1 MAVLANN
8 AYSQYA
14 NNRILTASPAELTLM
29 LYEGAIKF
37 CNIAIMAIE
46 NKDIEKAHANIMKAQ
61 RIIEEFQL
69 TLDFK
74 YEIAN
79 DFNNVYNYLMQRLR
93 EANLT
98 KDKEIL
104 EEVNTH
110 LRVMRDTWKE
120 VMKLAK

>member
-1 MAVLANN
+1 MAVLANI

-46 NKDIEKAHANIMKAQ
+46 NKDIEKAHTNIMKAQ

>member
-46 NKDIEKAHANIMKAQ
+46 NKDIEKPQTNIINAQ

-93 EANLT
+93 EGNLT

>member
-46 NKDIEKAHANIMKAQ
+46 NKDNEKAHTNIMMAQ